1 MVSLYDPNKLIR
13 EEKDSETNLAISL
26 AAGVASGLV
35 KVPIGL
41 VSVAAEI
48 SDAVRGEGLKPDA
61 SHVAAVEK
69 FIDDTVVGQ
78 VVQGLEDKARDTAAG
93 RITEA
98 LVQLGFPAAKGA
110 KIASGISLKVINAIQ
125 KGKRVSLKNKNLVKG
140 MQKANSLNKRAKIGR
155 FAATATGGAAGASLV
170 YDVEDIGT
178 FGDVWKALPTE
189 LDRDEREDPAED
201 ALRRLHNRM
210 NFLAE
215 GVMIAPF
222 AYGAGVVGSKLAT
235 KGKELAFNSSKVD
248 RFIDKYIGA
257 PFRPRGKKSQE
268 LFEAQMRVEGQ
279 EGAAAVIAK
288 DIVRDIDQSF
298 KNVFAKSKNAASR
311 VKDQDKLINDMDK
324 LLKSGTDKVVGD
336 KFVFQGFKPKDLNEF
351 KSSLSNIGVDKKE
364 TGRLL
369 SSLINSRKHFNNFK
383 TQLLRGGNL
392 NQADEFNQLMT
403 NRFRSTLTA
412 DYGIFRNKKLFPL
425 QAFRPTAD
433 SIKETKE
440 IFKRYA
446 ASNRDPRTGKPY
458 VLSDAEAEEMVMSV
472 LKRVKRDPI
481 TGAPKFKYEDFNALS
496 DGATQEFN
504 MAKALVSN
512 KFEPGDLIQSK
523 ADIKT
528 FRKLFG
534 EIKDARGTIIN
545 TMEDLANLSAK
556 DSFYNNIAR
565 TSKDLIAKGERG
577 IVYDTPLQARRGLPN
592 RDIILDKNGLQI
604 KSRLGEEVYTN
615 PLNGKFTSEE
625 WKAALNFA
633 ERLPFENFM
642 KSNAYRYLVA
652 IPKGLAQVSK
662 TVLGPFTHSR
672 NFISA
677 TSFSLATGN
686 AFKNPITMLSNAR
699 QSFNTIQ
706 PQLLYRNLP
715 KDQAFYRFLLDEG
728 VVNTSSTFRD
738 VQGLLKDIA
747 KGGDVI
753 DRVFGKMGKRMN
765 KMFRG
770 AQDLYVAED
779 DFFKIF
785 NFLGEADSLTNA
797 YRAAVN
803 KGLMKKMPDQ
813 LSIFKESSDIVRNT
827 VPNYAYVSDFLKG
840 IRRSPL
846 GNFVSFPAEIIRT
859 STNIVQ
865 RGIREVKDPIKRGIG
880 ARRLAGFGTAVTII
894 PPAVTEVFR
903 GLYGVTRDQVT
914 AVRDFL
920 PEWSKGDTVVVTKD
934 KEGNFYANNFS
945 HGFAYDT
952 VTNPVQSVIAN
963 VEAYDEE
970 PLIKGFVEGVSK
982 GFSKLVEP
990 FVSESI
996 WIQAAADLY
1005 ARAGRTKEGKR
1016 LWNPEEPEG
1025 DKAYKAIS
1033 HLVEAVAPF
1042 SYPQIRRLIIAGA
1055 IGRDPETGREYGFKG
1070 EAGGFF
1076 GFRNVKMD
1084 IPESMSYKITDYSK
1098 ALANSR
1104 GLLPRPKGNV
1114 KPDDIIKGY
1123 IDGNRAW
1130 FRNMKKMKESME
1142 NMKALGH
1149 SEKDILEIFDRRG
1162 RKPDFEY
1169 LNKGVFKQF
1178 PLPEGLLLEYKRN
1191 AEESGYNDPMTR
1203 DVYKEILSIQKE
1215 LNGIPLEGDYPEAA
1229 KPAAPTFDPMRMSQA
1244 PLPPTP
1250 GIDAQQFAQTNQID
1264 PQTGLTHT
1272 ENALLSN
1279 EEKAIKLRQQGQA

>member
-1 MVSLYDPNKLIR
+1 M
-13 EEKDSETNLAISL
+13 
-26 AAGVASGLV
+26 
-35 KVPIGL
+35 
-41 VSVAAEI
+41 
-48 SDAVRGEGLKPDA
+48 
-61 SHVAAVEK
+61 
-69 FIDDTVVGQ
+69 
-78 VVQGLEDKARDTAAG
+78 
-93 RITEA
+93 
-98 LVQLGFPAAKGA
+98 
-110 KIASGISLKVINAIQ
+110 
-125 KGKRVSLKNKNLVKG
+125 
-140 MQKANSLNKRAKIGR
+140 
-155 FAATATGGAAGASLV
+155 
-170 YDVEDIGT
+170 
-178 FGDVWKALPTE
+178 
-189 LDRDEREDPAED
+189 
-201 ALRRLHNRM
+201 
-210 NFLAE
+210 
-215 GVMIAPF
+215 
-222 AYGAGVVGSKLAT
+222 
-235 KGKELAFNSSKVD
+235 
-248 RFIDKYIGA
+248 
-257 PFRPRGKKSQE
+257 
-268 LFEAQMRVEGQ
+268 
-279 EGAAAVIAK
+279 
-288 DIVRDIDQSF
+288 
-298 KNVFAKSKNAASR
+298 
-311 VKDQDKLINDMDK
+311 
-324 LLKSGTDKVVGD
+324 
-336 KFVFQGFKPKDLNEF
+336 
-351 KSSLSNIGVDKKE
+351 
-364 TGRLL
+364 
-369 SSLINSRKHFNNFK
+369 
-383 TQLLRGGNL
+383 
-392 NQADEFNQLMT
+392 
-403 NRFRSTLTA
+403 
-412 DYGIFRNKKLFPL
+412 
-425 QAFRPTAD
+425 
-433 SIKETKE
+433 
-440 IFKRYA
+440 
-446 ASNRDPRTGKPY
+446 
-458 VLSDAEAEEMVMSV
+458 
-472 LKRVKRDPI
+472 
-481 TGAPKFKYEDFNALS
+481 
-496 DGATQEFN
+496 
-504 MAKALVSN
+504 
-512 KFEPGDLIQSK
+512 
-523 ADIKT
+523 
-528 FRKLFG
+528 
-534 EIKDARGTIIN
+534 
-545 TMEDLANLSAK
+545 
-556 DSFYNNIAR
+556 
-565 TSKDLIAKGERG
+565 
-577 IVYDTPLQARRGLPN
+577 
-592 RDIILDKNGLQI
+592 QI

-747 KGGDVI
+747 KGGDVV
-753 DRVFGKMGKRMN
+753 DRVFGKLGKRMN
-765 KMFRG
+765 KIFRG

-1070 EAGGFF
+1070 EAAGFF

-1084 IPESMSYKITDYSK
+1084 IPESMGYKITDYSK
-1098 ALANSR
+1098 ALTNSR
-1104 GLLPRPKGNV
+1104 GLLPRPRGKV

-1162 RKPDFEY
+1162 RKKDFEY
-1169 LNKGVFKQF
+1169 LNKGVFKPF

-1191 AEESGYNDPMTR
+1191 AEENGYNDPMTR

-1215 LNGIPLEGDYPEAA
+1215 LNGIPLEGEYPEAA
-1229 KPAAPTFDPMRMSQA
+1229 EPAAPTFDPMRMSQA

-1250 GIDAQQFAQTNQID
+1250 GIDAQQFAQAPQNIT
-1264 PQTGLTHT
+1264 QTGLTHT
-1272 ENALLSN
+1272 ETALLSN
-1279 EEKAIKLRQQGQA
+1279 EEKAMRLRQRGLA